1 VRPEPPEE
9 KHGAGGQKERKSAQA
24 IARVDTARP
33 VHLGCPRPDA
43 LDRGFRRRHLNERSK
58 ILGWFRLAAVYAF
71 IAALVCLS
79 RPTPALVAVGA
90 VLALTGEAIRIWAA
104 GHLTKSVRLVT
115 SGPYAYTQNPL
126 YLGRLLIL
134 TGLAIAARTPAYL
147 NLVALAV
154 GYAVFFFYY
163 IPRKLRVEG
172 GRLARLHGEAFEEY
186 HRSVPILLPRLR
198 RHAGG
203 REAWSFRLMVSNQEP
218 LVLTG
223 VALVLAVL
231 AWRTGNR

>member
-1 VRPEPPEE
+1 V
-9 KHGAGGQKERKSAQA
+9 
-24 IARVDTARP
+24 
-33 VHLGCPRPDA
+33 
-43 LDRGFRRRHLNERSK
+43 NERNK
-58 ILGWFRLAAVYAF
+58 ALGWIRLAAVYAF
-71 IAALVCLS
+71 IALLVYLA
-79 RPTPALVAVGA
+79 RPTPGLLAAGA
-90 VLALTGEAIRIWAA
+90 SLALLGEAIRMWAA

-134 TGLAIAARTPAYL
+134 TGLAIASPMPGRM
-147 NLVALAV
+147 NLVALAT

-172 GRLARLHGEAFEEY
+172 GRLARLHGAAFEEY
-186 HRSVPILLPRLR
+186 HRSVPILFPGRR

-203 REAWSFRLMVSNQEP
+203 HEGWSFSLMVSNQEP

-223 VALVLAVL
+223 VALALAVL
-231 AWRTGNR
+231 AWKAAHP

>member
-1 VRPEPPEE
+1 V
-9 KHGAGGQKERKSAQA
+9 
-24 IARVDTARP
+24 RVDSAGP
-33 VHLGCPRPDA
+33 VHLGCLLPDA
-43 LDRGFRRRHLNERSK
+43 RDRRSRRRHLKERSR
-58 ILGWFRLAAVYAF
+58 ILGWIRLAAVYAF
-71 IAALVCLS
+71 IAALVYLS
-79 RPTPALVAVGA
+79 RPTPALFAVGA
-90 VLALTGEAIRIWAA
+90 ALALTGEAIRIWAA

-134 TGLAIAARTPAYL
+134 TGLAIAARMPGHL
-147 NLVALAV
+147 NLVALAL

-186 HRSVPILLPRLR
+186 HRRVPILVPRLR
-198 RHAGG
+198 RHPGG
-203 REAWSFRLMVSNQEP
+203 LEAWSFRLMVSNQEP

-223 VALVLAVL
+223 VALVLALL
-231 AWRTGNR
+231 AWKTANR